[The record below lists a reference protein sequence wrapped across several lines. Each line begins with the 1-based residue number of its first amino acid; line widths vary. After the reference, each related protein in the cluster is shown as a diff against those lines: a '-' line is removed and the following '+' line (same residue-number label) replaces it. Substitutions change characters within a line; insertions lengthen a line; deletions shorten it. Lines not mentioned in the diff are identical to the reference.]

1 MAGVTAVERWD
12 MILHNFGT
20 RTGLKLNG
28 SSIKK
33 NKRNKHTYNLML
45 QVKLMKLIVLFRL
58 QQAAIKT
65 GVSYGRINI
74 LKRRDKMKFPTFTM
88 DLRRLST

>member
-33 NKRNKHTYNLML
+33 NKRNKHTYKPNL
-45 QVKLMKLIVLFRL
+45 QVK
-58 QQAAIKT
+58 
-65 GVSYGRINI
+65 
-74 LKRRDKMKFPTFTM
+74 
-88 DLRRLST
+88 